1 MAMLHKERVTGNTIV
16 IYRSTKR
23 IMYTEWISM
32 AARKPVHPNDP
43 SGFTQKKA
51 SINGV
56 VHLYNWIRSKTGE
69 KIAYIILY
77 LGHQE
82 L

>member
-43 SGFTQKKA
+43 SGFTQK
-51 SINGV
+51 NGIYKWGGPFIQLDQIY
-56 VHLYNWIRSKTGE
+56 HG
-69 KIAYIILY
+69 
-77 LGHQE
+77 
-82 L
+82 